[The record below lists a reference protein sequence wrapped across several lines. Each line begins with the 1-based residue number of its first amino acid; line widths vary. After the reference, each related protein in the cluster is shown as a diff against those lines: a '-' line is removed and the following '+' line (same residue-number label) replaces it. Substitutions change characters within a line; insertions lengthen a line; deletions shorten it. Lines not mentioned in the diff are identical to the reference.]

1 MIFDFNIH
9 LYSKENGTLENQI
22 KSDTELS
29 ASELKISFL
38 SNLPK
43 YKEAGITAGNFM
55 IFNQNILED
64 PLLHD
69 FINTVE
75 MELPHSCFTLLYD
88 FRSDNLNINL
98 VKKNKFNF
106 IKFHSYVQQIEESD
120 FQRIAEVALKAESL
134 NLGICIDGSYGTTGL
149 YKYDNLRLVAFLSDL
164 IKKVPIIILHSGGSR
179 CIEAML
185 IAEMSNNVF
194 LETSLSLHYYQGSNL
209 WNNFSFVFNKIGF
222 DRV

>member
-1 MIFDFNIH
+1 M
-9 LYSKENGTLENQI
+9 
-22 KSDTELS
+22 
-29 ASELKISFL
+29 
-38 SNLPK
+38 
-43 YKEAGITAGNFM
+43 
-55 IFNQNILED
+55 
-64 PLLHD
+64 
-69 FINTVE
+69 
-75 MELPHSCFTLLYD
+75 
-88 FRSDNLNINL
+88 
-98 VKKNKFNF
+98 KKNKFNF

-222 DRV
+222 DRILFASDFPYQKTNEALGTFNLFCKTFNIEKKNIEKILSTNAIDLLSDLNKV